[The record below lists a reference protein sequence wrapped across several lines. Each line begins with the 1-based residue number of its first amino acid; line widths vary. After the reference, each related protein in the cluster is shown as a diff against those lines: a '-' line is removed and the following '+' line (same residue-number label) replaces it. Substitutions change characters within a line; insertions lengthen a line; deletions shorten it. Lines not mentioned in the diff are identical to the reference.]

1 MLHPSF
7 TNLFDKSSFKW
18 EYVKRKRSKNGK
30 VKKAV
35 KLMFLHNRHI
45 SYMTDVVLG
54 KNYYFKVYCAPVAC
68 NFYL

>member
-54 KNYYFKVYCAPVAC
+54 
-68 NFYL
+68 